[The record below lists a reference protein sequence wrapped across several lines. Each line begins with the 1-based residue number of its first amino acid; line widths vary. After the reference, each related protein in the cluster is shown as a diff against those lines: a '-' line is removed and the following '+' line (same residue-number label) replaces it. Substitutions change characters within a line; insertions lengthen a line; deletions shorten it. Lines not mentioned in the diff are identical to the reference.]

1 MSKCLSSLSTSEGSK
16 VQIKWKKI
24 PILHIFAL
32 SGFHQHLNILRPSHL
47 NLRYSRYDAL
57 LDQRSLSDMDRIR
70 GECFDFSEKAEKVL
84 EENEEVLSE
93 VEKHNLKL
101 LAYETR
107 TCYKGIDMKV
117 FTYVLSTYYAW
128 IRLNSLNLNL
138 LR

>member
-1 MSKCLSSLSTSEGSK
+1 
-16 VQIKWKKI
+16 
-24 PILHIFAL
+24 
-32 SGFHQHLNILRPSHL
+32 
-47 NLRYSRYDAL
+47 
-57 LDQRSLSDMDRIR
+57 MDRIR

-117 FTYVLSTYYAW
+117 FTYMYTINVLCVDSSEFLKLKLTEVIISGVPIPFDCAYIKFKKAKK
-128 IRLNSLNLNL
+128 LG
-138 LR
+138 

>member
-1 MSKCLSSLSTSEGSK
+1 
-16 VQIKWKKI
+16 
-24 PILHIFAL
+24 
-32 SGFHQHLNILRPSHL
+32 
-47 NLRYSRYDAL
+47 
-57 LDQRSLSDMDRIR
+57 MDRIR